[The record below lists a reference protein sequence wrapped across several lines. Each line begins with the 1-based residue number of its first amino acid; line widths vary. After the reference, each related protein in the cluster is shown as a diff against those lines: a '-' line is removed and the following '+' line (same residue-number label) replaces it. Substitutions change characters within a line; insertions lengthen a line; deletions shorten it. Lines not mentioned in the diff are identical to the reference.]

1 MEEAKTRL
9 QHFEEPTKVDNLSL
23 KGIFAI
29 IWVECGLGWCC
40 CNGSICAGSPG
51 GSWSNFAVDTSSLQ
65 SPTTRGSVTT
75 SWFIRDPAARLLPL
89 QKIGRQR

>member
-23 KGIFAI
+23 KGFFDI
-29 IWVECGLGWCC
+29 IRVECGLGWWC

-51 GSWSNFAVDTSSLQ
+51 GSWSSGHLLPPVSDN
-65 SPTTRGSVTT
+65 PGSVTT
-75 SWFIRDPAARLLPL
+75 SWFIRDPHTVIATPKDREATV
-89 QKIGRQR
+89 K